1 MAGLRV
7 DRCVCERVIEGKS
20 RARQHLVESE
30 RPSLW
35 DWSAAM
41 IIFGLYNMYLNM
53 SSYVEETASKGPNW
67 ISTNTKKPVPTLWL
81 VLTALINHRYKIE
94 SWDFWCIKYALMCLM
109 SSEDN
114 LRLRQKL
121 CDVIWKCSR
130 RSEASVNVGY
140 GLRFKIFKAVRLQR
154 TALENYNSALRGS
167 DARVR
172 VYLIALCR

>member
-130 RSEASVNVGY
+130 RSEASVNVRMDGDLKFSRLLDFK
-140 GLRFKIFKAVRLQR
+140 GRRLRIITQHSG
-154 TALENYNSALRGS
+154 ALMHGWGFT
-167 DARVR
+167 
-172 VYLIALCR
+172 